1 MRGEKIVN
9 SNKSRIFAPIL
20 VERVSPLVY
29 FCNLFEYVVPEAIV
43 IISQAMEGIKAI
55 INVVTHIKK
64 ISKMRKQNN
73 SLVTDN
79 KRRTILMS
87 AQTVLEVGGLGMTFR
102 VGGLSTSGSLVP
114 SSKNTKVKIISIR
127 ERK

>member
-1 MRGEKIVN
+1 MSEKN
-9 SNKSRIFAPIL
+9 RIFALVL

-64 ISKMRKQNN
+64 YQK
-73 SLVTDN
+73 
-79 KRRTILMS
+79 
-87 AQTVLEVGGLGMTFR
+87 
-102 VGGLSTSGSLVP
+102 
-114 SSKNTKVKIISIR
+114 
-127 ERK
+127 

>member
-1 MRGEKIVN
+1 MSEKN
-9 SNKSRIFAPIL
+9 RIFALVL

-29 FCNLFEYVVPEAIV
+29 FCNLFGYVVPELIV

-55 INVVTHIKK
+55 IKIITHLKK
-64 ISKMRKQNN
+64 ILKMRKKNN
-73 SLVTDN
+73 SMVTDN